1 MRKNIFTKATMRRA
15 AAFGLAGCMAA
26 ASLTGCGSSK
36 TESTTAANAE
46 TKVEAEGESK
56 AEAADGSD
64 IHVGII
70 FTEAGL
76 SGNSFNDLALEG
88 VKKAADDYGITY
100 DEVEPKSVSD
110 EEIIQDE
117 MASSG
122 EYDLI
127 ILAGALAVLAKQE
140 KIDDKL
146 NDGKVIGFIGGVD
159 NPLINHFAAGY
170 QAGAQYIDPD
180 MQVLIDYA
188 GSFNDPTTAKTIA
201 NTFVEKGADVIFHAS
216 GASGMGMFQAAEEK
230 GFVAIGVNLN
240 QNEIAPD
247 YIMASMLKKLD
258 SCAYHAITS
267 VVEGTYTGEN
277 QVLGLS
283 DGGVDVT
290 TEKSNI
296 QVSDSIKEQLDDL
309 KAKVISGEIEVPY
322 ELK

>member
-127 ILAGALAVLAKQE
+127 ICVGAEQ
-140 KIDDKL
+140 
-146 NDGKVIGFIGGVD
+146 VD
-159 NPLINHFAAGY
+159 ALTNVATTYPDQKFA
-170 QAGAQYIDPD
+170 
-180 MQVLIDYA
+180 L
-188 GSFNDPTTAKTIA
+188 
-201 NTFVEKGADVIFHAS
+201 
-216 GASGMGMFQAAEEK
+216 
-230 GFVAIGVNLN
+230 
-240 QNEIAPD
+240 
-247 YIMASMLKKLD
+247 LD

>member
-127 ILAGALAVLAKQE
+127 ICVGAEQVDALTNVATTYPDQKFALLDANSDLDNVASYSCKEQEGAYLAGALAVLAKQE

-146 NDGKVIGFIGGVD
+146 NDGKVIGF
-159 NPLINHFAAGY
+159 
-170 QAGAQYIDPD
+170 
-180 MQVLIDYA
+180 
-188 GSFNDPTTAKTIA
+188 
-201 NTFVEKGADVIFHAS
+201 
-216 GASGMGMFQAAEEK
+216 
-230 GFVAIGVNLN
+230 IGVNLN

>member
-88 VKKAADDYGITY
+88 VKKAAVITASPTMKLSQNPY
-100 DEVEPKSVSD
+100 LTKRSSRT
-110 EEIIQDE
+110 E

-127 ILAGALAVLAKQE
+127 ICVAL
-140 KIDDKL
+140 
-146 NDGKVIGFIGGVD
+146 NR
-159 NPLINHFAAGY
+159 
-170 QAGAQYIDPD
+170 
-180 MQVLIDYA
+180 
-188 GSFNDPTTAKTIA
+188 
-201 NTFVEKGADVIFHAS
+201 
-216 GASGMGMFQAAEEK
+216 
-230 GFVAIGVNLN
+230 
-240 QNEIAPD
+240 
-247 YIMASMLKKLD
+247 
-258 SCAYHAITS
+258 
-267 VVEGTYTGEN
+267 
-277 QVLGLS
+277 
-283 DGGVDVT
+283 
-290 TEKSNI
+290 
-296 QVSDSIKEQLDDL
+296 
-309 KAKVISGEIEVPY
+309 
-322 ELK
+322 

>member
-127 ILAGALAVLAKQE
+127 ICVGAEQVDALTNVATTYPDQKFALLDANSDLDNVASYSCKEQEGAFLAGALAVLAKQE

-146 NDGKVIGFIGGVD
+146 NDGKVIGF
-159 NPLINHFAAGY
+159 
-170 QAGAQYIDPD
+170 
-180 MQVLIDYA
+180 
-188 GSFNDPTTAKTIA
+188 
-201 NTFVEKGADVIFHAS
+201 
-216 GASGMGMFQAAEEK
+216 
-230 GFVAIGVNLN
+230 IGVNLN

-290 TEKSNI
+290 TEKSYI